1 MVHIKDT
8 RIQTRVAKLIKYE
21 STNTQLELQNQHTK
35 QDCEFCFM
43 HTSWSILQTLHKAG
57 RQKYMNH

>member
-43 HTSWSILQTLHKAG
+43 HTS
-57 RQKYMNH
+57 